1 MLKLKEK
8 ILKTIFKNVKISD
21 VVLIA
26 AKESIIKNNDNLLNK
41 KRSFKN
47 ESINRIS

>member
-26 AKESIIKNNDNLLNK
+26 AKQSIIKNNNISLNK
-41 KRSFKN
+41 KRSSKN